1 MRPEDLREF
10 VRKRPFLPFRMYVTD
25 GQTYDIRHPDQ
36 IIVLRSRAVV
46 GVGSNG
52 DFPEHLEHIALVH
65 IVRIKEAPLEPGG
78 E

>member
-1 MRPEDLREF
+1 MRPEDLRKF
-10 VRKRPFLPFRMYVTD
+10 VRKRPFFPFRIYVTD

-46 GVGSNG
+46 GAGSDS

-65 IVRIKEAPLEPGG
+65 IVRIKEVSPETRGA
-78 E
+78 